1 VAGSPHVIAN
11 AYEFMTMTCGAFD
24 DPSKVKAAKTGRKWG
39 ELERPIVIH
48 ALRVVIPGPAWPDN
62 RSRDDRPQGVIK
74 N

>member
-24 DPSKVKAAKTGRKWG
+24 DPSKVKAAETGRKWG

-48 ALRVVIPGPAWPDN
+48 ALRVVIPGPA
-62 RSRDDRPQGVIK
+62 
-74 N
+74 